1 MLTKQIKKG
10 ELYMAPDIRFPH
22 LGIEIASLGKGIT
35 IGGFTIAFY
44 GMIIAFGMVM
54 GYLMTAFQAKRTG
67 QEPDLYLDLA
77 LWDIVFAVIGAR
89 IYYVVFSW
97 DYYKDNLSQIF
108 NTRGGGLAI
117 YGGVIAGVITTI
129 IFGKVRK
136 QNFFQLLDTA
146 CVGLITGQIIG
157 RWGNFCNREAF
168 GGYTNGLFAMQLKE
182 SDVASSNLT
191 HAVLKH
197 IIEIDGTRYI
207 QVHPTFLYESLW
219 NVGVLV
225 VLLLFTKHRKY
236 NGQIFLIYLLG
247 YGLGR
252 VWIEGL
258 RTDQLIFFGTGVAV
272 SQVLSGVLVVASAG
286 ILIYQ
291 YVKGRQEKKTA

>member
-1 MLTKQIKKG
+1 
-10 ELYMAPDIRFPH
+10 MAPDIRFPH

-197 IIEIDGTRYI
+197 IVEIDGTRYI

-272 SQVLSGVLVVASAG
+272 SQVLSGVLVVVSAG